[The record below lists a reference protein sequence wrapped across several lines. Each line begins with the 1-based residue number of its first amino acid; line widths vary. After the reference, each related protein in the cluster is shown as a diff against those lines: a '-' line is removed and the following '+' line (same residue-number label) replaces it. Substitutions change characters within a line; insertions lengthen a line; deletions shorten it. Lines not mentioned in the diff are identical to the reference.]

1 MVDIA
6 NEDVDSILEA
16 FRLEP
21 NTESSVESD
30 SGDETLDIE
39 EGNVRLIL
47 TFLIGKEFPVVT
59 IILKTTC
66 KHV

>member
-6 NEDVDSILEA
+6 NKDVDSILEA

-47 TFLIGKEFPVVT
+47 TFLRT
-59 IILKTTC
+59 
-66 KHV
+66 